1 MMKMIRRLSLNT
13 LFETEMSVMK
23 HKFSQLLVEV
33 RGVVM
38 MGDSGLELERRREHI
53 AASKTSI
60 RAEPWLKAFEGL
72 WQLILPVDEVKVLRE
87 LPEEA
92 TWSSMK
98 KELYT
103 VVGSS
108 ELGWRLWA
116 FALKDL

>member
-1 MMKMIRRLSLNT
+1 MIRRLSLNT
-13 LFETEMSVMK
+13 HFETEMSVMK
-23 HKFSQLLVEV
+23 HKFSQLLVE
-33 RGVVM
+33 GVAIV
-38 MGDSGLELERRREHI
+38 GDSSFEFERRQEHI

-87 LPEEA
+87 LPEDS
-92 TWSSMK
+92 TWSSVK